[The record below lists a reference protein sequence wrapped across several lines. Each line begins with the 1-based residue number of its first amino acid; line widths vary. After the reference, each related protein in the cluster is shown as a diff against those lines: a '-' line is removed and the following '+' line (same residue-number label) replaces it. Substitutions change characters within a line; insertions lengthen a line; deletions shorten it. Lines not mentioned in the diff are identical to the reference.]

1 MDKRMPVLD
10 GLEALREIRALEAAD
25 GRARTPVLMLSADA
39 APHDLD
45 EAEAAG
51 CDGYVPKPITP
62 DVLFA
67 AIQDAL
73 EARRCS
79 A

>member
-1 MDKRMPVLD
+1 
-10 GLEALREIRALEAAD
+10 
-25 GRARTPVLMLSADA
+25 MLSADA
-39 APHDLD
+39 APHDLE

-73 EARRCS
+73 EARRRS
-79 A
+79 P